1 MTDPLPIVRSVVA
14 LRETIARWR
23 AIGEPVGLVP
33 TMGAL
38 HDGHLSLVSAAR
50 SRGRVVA
57 SIFVNP
63 RQFGPNED
71 LDRYPRNEA
80 RDAQS
85 LADAG
90 CDLLFAPPLAEVYPA
105 GFATEVRVGGLGGVL
120 CGAARPSH
128 FDGVATVVTK
138 LLNMVRADAAF
149 FGEKDWQQLA
159 IIRRLAAD
167 LDCGTE
173 IVGRPI
179 VRDGDGL
186 ALSSRNA
193 YLSGEERGHAIA
205 LPIALHA
212 AARAL
217 VKGEDLAG
225 TLVAARAALAK
236 AGFGDVDYITL
247 ADSATLVTLDRFDRP
262 ARLLAAAWMGKT
274 RLIDNVPVPPL
285 PVLPRL

>member
-1 MTDPLPIVRSVVA
+1 MTEPLPIVRSVDE
-14 LRETIARWR
+14 LRSQVARWR
-23 AIGEPVGLVP
+23 AAGETVGLVP

-38 HDGHLSLVSAAR
+38 HAGHLSLIAAAR
-50 SRGRVVA
+50 ARGGRVVA

-63 RQFGPNED
+63 KQFGPHED
-71 LDRYPRNEA
+71 LDRYPRDEA
-80 RDAQS
+80 GDARA
-85 LADAG
+85 LAAAG
-90 CDLLFAPPLAEVYPA
+90 CDLLFAPPLAEVYPP
-105 GFATEVRVGGLGGVL
+105 GFATEVRVGGLGDVL
-120 CGAARPSH
+120 CGAARPGH
-128 FDGVATVVTK
+128 FDGVATVVAK

-173 IVGRPI
+173 IVGQPI
-179 VRDGDGL
+179 VRDDDGL

-193 YLSGEERGHAIA
+193 YLGSEERAHALA
-205 LPIALHA
+205 LPVALHA

-225 TLVAARAALAK
+225 TLVAARAALARS
-236 AGFGDVDYITL
+236 GFGTVDYVTL
-247 ADSATLVTLDRFDRP
+247 ADPVTLEPLERFDRP
-262 ARLLAAAWMGKT
+262 ARLLAAAWMGTT

-285 PVLPRL
+285 PLL